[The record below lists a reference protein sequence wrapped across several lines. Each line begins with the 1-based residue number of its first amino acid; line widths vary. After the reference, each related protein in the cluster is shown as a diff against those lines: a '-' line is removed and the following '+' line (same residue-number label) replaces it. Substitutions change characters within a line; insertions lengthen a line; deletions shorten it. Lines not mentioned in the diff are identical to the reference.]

1 MRGVM
6 ARFLLET
13 PDNDLSVLKHF
24 ESDGYRFDASQT
36 IDPLQPVYTR

>member
-13 PDNDLSVLKHF
+13 TDNDLSVF
-24 ESDGYRFDASQT
+24 EYFENDGYRFDASQT
-36 IDPLQPVYTR
+36 TDPLQPIYTR